1 MSVWQTNWPIN
12 WSGNSVGM
20 ADPPLQTRQHYSIS
34 AALSVGVLP
43 QGINVIPLG
52 LIHTVDGGG
61 LTATGR
67 LILTRRGS
75 RG

>member
-12 WSGNSVGM
+12 WVGNSVGI
-20 ADPPLQTRQHYSIS
+20 ADPPLQTRQHYSIA
-34 AALSVGVLP
+34 AALSVGELP
-43 QGINVIPLG
+43 QGINVIPLR
-52 LIHTVDGGG
+52 LSHTFDGGE

-67 LILTRRGS
+67 LIVTRRGS